1 MIAHCPGIG
10 DWSECGQHSCASL
23 STPVLSGEGQ
33 TVPVVFTSS
42 IRLLWLSGGC
52 DFAITTWKLGGDKEE
67 NINGS

>member
-1 MIAHCPGIG
+1 MPV
-10 DWSECGQHSCASL
+10 SLLVCGQHSCASL